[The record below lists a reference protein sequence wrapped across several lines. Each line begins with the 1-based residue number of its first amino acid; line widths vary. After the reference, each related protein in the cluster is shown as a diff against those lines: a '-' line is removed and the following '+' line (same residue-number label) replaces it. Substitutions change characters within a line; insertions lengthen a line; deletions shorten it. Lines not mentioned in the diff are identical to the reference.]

1 MRSEKTL
8 TCAQIIHKR
17 QLNAKTKREYIS
29 LLIRVFALALIGW
42 FLFTQVF
49 LVAQAKGND
58 MFPAVKDGDLII
70 GYRLQETYL
79 KDDVIVYEADGKLR
93 TGRILGRESDVITMD
108 DSGTLLVNGTVQ
120 SGEILFPTYAK
131 AGIEYPYTVPE
142 GSVFVLGDYRTQ
154 AEDSR
159 DFGCISLEDVK
170 AKVITIL
177 RRREI

>member
-1 MRSEKTL
+1 MRADNVLSIS
-8 TCAQIIHKR
+8 QIIR
-17 QLNAKTKREYIS
+17 RRRNEAEIRNGYLS
-29 LLIRVFALALIGW
+29 LLGRILILALIGW
-42 FLFTQVF
+42 ALFTQVF
-49 LVAQAKGND
+49 LIAQASGND
-58 MFPAVKDGDLII
+58 MFPAVKDGDLLI
-70 GYRLQETYL
+70 GFRLQADYQ
-79 KDDVIVYEADGKLR
+79 KDDVVVYERNGKLCA
-93 TGRILGRESDVITMD
+93 GRIIGRETDVITLD

-131 AGIEYPYTVPE
+131 AGIEYPYTVPK